1 MGTFY
6 DENGILTLDET
17 VMEMTSFK
25 NIMADGIVTDSE
37 LEEQVRLVNDQLHEV
52 ERACTPSQLVL
63 IKDLLAEMGVLYAVY
78 HFKELQTLK

>member
-1 MGTFY
+1 MSTFF
-6 DENGILTLDET
+6 DENGILNLDET

-37 LEEQVRLVNDQLHEV
+37 LAEQVQLVNDQLHEV
-52 ERACTPSQLVL
+52 EHACTPSQLVL

>member
-1 MGTFY
+1 M
-6 DENGILTLDET
+6 
-17 VMEMTSFK
+17 
-25 NIMADGIVTDSE
+25 
-37 LEEQVRLVNDQLHEV
+37 NDQLHEV